1 MAVNE
6 TDEAGMSTNTSLSGR
21 VALVTGATRTI
32 GIGAAT
38 CRRLAAAG
46 ADIAFTHYL
55 AYDAEMYGAPDD
67 GPDTLQ
73 EELEASGVRVLSLPV
88 DLSQPNVA
96 PGLFDRVAGELGQV
110 DILVNNAAYST
121 HDAWDTLTEAS
132 LDMHIAVNYRATAML
147 TVEFARRY
155 EGTSGRVINF
165 SSGQHL
171 GPMPDELAYAGSK
184 GAIIAFSTSISPS
197 LAARGITINVVNPG
211 PTDTGWMD
219 DDLREALVK
228 VTPAGRV
235 GMPDDAARLV
245 AWLASDEAAWIT
257 GQVINSEGGFLR
269 G

>member
-1 MAVNE
+1 MDVIEMAE
-6 TDEAGMSTNTSLSGR
+6 LKPLAGR

-32 GIGAAT
+32 GIGAAI
-38 CRRLAAAG
+38 CRRLAASG
-46 ADIAFTHYL
+46 ADIAFTHFL
-55 AYDAEMYGAPDD
+55 DYDTEMYGAPAD
-67 GPDTLQ
+67 GPETLRD
-73 EELEASGVRVLSLPV
+73 ELEAHGTRVLSLPV
-88 DLSQPNVA
+88 DLSQPGVG
-96 PGLFDRVAGELGQV
+96 PGLFDRVTSELGQV

-155 EGTSGRVINF
+155 QGSAGRVINF

-171 GPMPDELAYAGSK
+171 GPMPNELAYAGSK

-197 LAARGITINVVNPG
+197 LATRDITINVVNPG

-219 DDLREALVK
+219 DDLREAIVK
-228 VTPAGRV
+228 VTPAGRI

-245 AWLASDEAAWIT
+245 AWLASDEAKWIT

>member
-1 MAVNE
+1 MDGTGMAE
-6 TDEAGMSTNTSLSGR
+6 MKPLAGR

-32 GIGAAT
+32 GIGAAV
-38 CRRLAAAG
+38 CRRLAADG
-46 ADIAFTHYL
+46 ADIAFTHFL
-55 AYDAEMYGAPDD
+55 NYDTEMYGAPQD
-67 GPDTLQ
+67 GPETLR
-73 EELEASGVRVLSLPV
+73 EELEAAGVRVRSLPV
-88 DLSQPNVA
+88 DLSQPGVA
-96 PGLFDRVAGELGQV
+96 PGLFDRVTSELGPV

-132 LDMHIAVNYRATAML
+132 LDMHINVNYRATAML

-155 EGTSGRVINF
+155 EGSAGRVINF

-184 GAIIAFSTSISPS
+184 GAIIAFSTSISPA
-197 LAARGITINVVNPG
+197 LATRGITINVVNPG

-219 DDLREALVK
+219 DDLREAIVK
-228 VTPAGRV
+228 VTPSGRV

-245 AWLASDEAAWIT
+245 AWLASDEATWIT

>member
-1 MAVNE
+1 MIELKPLA
-6 TDEAGMSTNTSLSGR
+6 GR
-21 VALVTGATRTI
+21 VALVTGASRTI

-38 CRRLAAAG
+38 CRRLAADG
-46 ADIAFTHYL
+46 ADIAFTHFL
-55 AYDAEMYGAPDD
+55 DYDTAMYGSPED
-67 GPDTLQ
+67 GPETLR
-73 EELEASGVRVLSLPV
+73 EELEANGVRVLSLPV
-88 DLSQPNVA
+88 DLSQPGVA
-96 PGLFDRVAGELGQV
+96 PALFDQVTNELGPV

-121 HDAWDTLTEAS
+121 HDSWETLTEAS

-155 EGTSGRVINF
+155 TGSRGRVINF

-184 GAIIAFSTSISPS
+184 GAIIAFSTSISPA

-219 DDLREALVK
+219 DNLREALVRM
-228 VTPAGRV
+228 TPSGRV
-235 GMPDDAARLV
+235 GMPEDAARLV
-245 AWLASDEAAWIT
+245 AWLASDEAGWIT

-269 G
+269 A